1 MPYALVALSDL
12 STRRRRRATAAQVH
26 HVRVHPDGSV
36 LSVAR
41 GDGVVQLI
49 ALTKKVSAA
58 EPNPLATPLRL
69 RACVGVGERVYETC
83 ACVRGRVHT

>member
-1 MPYALVALSDL
+1 M
-12 STRRRRRATAAQVH
+12 
-26 HVRVHPDGSV
+26 RVHPDGSV

-83 ACVRGRVHT
+83 AWVRGRVHTWWLGRGPHGSQRKSRYHRRCSQCSQ